1 MGDED
6 RPKRPNGPQVL
17 TGIRLTQQLLQGL
30 HERHVL
36 FVRGVR
42 NGRRL
47 VLRRCDLSGLD
58 FTKMDLTGAELAA
71 CDFGGAK
78 FRDAKLRLAQ
88 LFAANFDGANLT
100 GANFEKADLRAAAFE
115 HADLTGAKLQGADLR
130 ECAFINEKTNVLGEA
145 VPSSFRAALL
155 RGTNMANS
163 KIGRASCRERV

>member
-6 RPKRPNGPQVL
+6 RPTHATGPQVL
-17 TGIRLTQQLLQGL
+17 TGIRLTQQLLQRL

-71 CDFGGAK
+71 
-78 FRDAKLRLAQ
+78 
-88 LFAANFDGANLT
+88 
-100 GANFEKADLRAAAFE
+100 
-115 HADLTGAKLQGADLR
+115 
-130 ECAFINEKTNVLGEA
+130 
-145 VPSSFRAALL
+145 
-155 RGTNMANS
+155 
-163 KIGRASCRERV
+163 